1 MKFYVG
7 LYNAT
12 HAWPF
17 ARSMFSM
24 NVLWDRMSG
33 FKVNKWILDSGA
45 FTQIRQYGR
54 FLMEPKWYAWRI
66 EKLSRSGQLVAAVIQ
81 DWMCEPACLSKTG
94 KSKEEH
100 QELTVK
106 SYVEL
111 KQLVKKTR
119 LMPVLQGYYVKDY
132 VRHLR
137 EYGDLLKPGAWVGV
151 GCLASRNNR
160 VGIIEAILEAIK
172 SERSDLNLHGFGL
185 KTSSLSY
192 SPIPNLLY
200 SCDSVAWSLA
210 GRWQQVESGKMGA
223 ANDPRSALA
232 YALEIGDIVG
242 DDIIYGT
249 KNNPKQSFL
258 SMDEREPLYRAIR
271 AQSNNNHIIRS
282 EQCVNRTV
290 KFKRVY

>member
-1 MKFYVG
+1 MRFYVG

-81 DWMCEPACLSKTG
+81 DWMCEPSCINKTG

-111 KQLVKKTR
+111 QQLVKGTR

-132 VRHLR
+132 VRHLK

-151 GCLASRNNR
+151 GCLASRNHR

-172 SERSDLNLHGFGL
+172 SERSDLHLHGFGL

-192 SPIPNLLY
+192 SPIPKLLY

-210 GRWQQVESGKMGA
+210 GRWQEGSKG

-249 KNNPKQSFL
+249 RNNPKQSLL
-258 SMDEREPLYRAIR
+258 SVDERETFYRAIR
-271 AQSNNNHIIRS
+271 ARSNNN
-282 EQCVNRTV
+282 NNLRTESINDRAV
-290 KFKRVY
+290 KFSKVY